1 MRRSLV
7 GDVPHHRGWYRIG
20 IGLAGVCLGALPM
33 VAVTGQGSGAALV
46 PLAESCNP
54 PVITSAGSVTA
65 TVGASFNFTV
75 TTCTTAIPTFKSAHL
90 PSGLTLMSN
99 GDGTATISGKP
110 GAHDAGI
117 YNATITAEV
126 AGQTPAVQTLAVT
139 VDNTPVFTT
148 KSVYRAVSGT
158 AFSDHIATRYGYPIP
173 SIASGSTLPSGVVLT
188 DNHNGTATLG
198 GDPGP
203 TTGGTYPLAIT
214 ANTGLSSSTQNFVL
228 TVYQAPS
235 ITSSATDSAI
245 TGQPM
250 TPFDVTDMGF
260 PAPTLRAS
268 GLPKGVDLVDGDLQ
282 GTPITAG
289 TYSATITARSS
300 AGTVTQHFTLTVVAG
315 GSIQLDEPTAITEDD
330 GSLWITNVGNNT
342 VTELTLSGSLVMTL
356 SGASYG
362 FDDPVAISGDG
373 SDVFVVNEAG
383 SVTEVDAENGQL
395 VQVLQGS
402 NYDFDGPSALLLNGT
417 DGWVVNSAGD
427 SVTEINLS
435 TGSMVQVLSNQ
446 SDSSYSFDD
455 PLAIGAVGS
464 NIWIINN
471 TGASATD
478 ALSGS
483 ATVINS
489 ATGAFV
495 QLVEGPSYGLD
506 SPAGVAYSG
515 GDVWIT
521 DSADYQITELTT
533 SGSLVQVI
541 TNSSNDAN
549 YGFDHPTAIVATG
562 SDVYVDSP
570 PGSSPMIT
578 EVNAS
583 NSEGDWYECNTN
595 SPDPDFDNPTG
606 LVVSGSDA
614 WVVSPADNTLTEL
627 NLSESGQAIAWI
639 T

>member
-1 MRRSLV
+1 MRGRFV
-7 GDVPHHRGWYRIG
+7 GQVPRQRCWYRVG
-20 IGLAGVCLGALPM
+20 IGLAGVCLGALPIL
-33 VAVTGQGSGAALV
+33 ALTGQGSAAAPL
-46 PLAESCNP
+46 PLAENCNP
-54 PVITSAGSVTA
+54 PTITSAGSVTA
-65 TVGASFNFTV
+65 TAGASFNFTV

-90 PSGLTLMSN
+90 PSGLTLKSN
-99 GDGTATISGKP
+99 GDGTATISGIP
-110 GAHDAGI
+110 GGRDAGI
-117 YNATITAEV
+117 YNATITAAV
-126 AGQTPAVQTLAVT
+126 PGQTPAVQTLAVS
-139 VDNTPVFTT
+139 VDNTPAFTT
-148 KSVYRAVSGT
+148 KAIYLADAGT
-158 AFSDHIATRYGYPIP
+158 AFTYHIATRYGYPIP
-173 SIASGSTLPSGVVLT
+173 SIATSSTLPSGVVLT
-188 DNHNGTATLG
+188 DNHDGTASLS

-203 TTGGTYPLAIT
+203 TTGGTYPLTMT
-214 ANTGLSSSTQNFVL
+214 ANTGLSSSTQNFTL
-228 TVYQAPS
+228 TVYQAPK
-235 ITSSATDSAI
+235 ITSSLTDSAI
-245 TGQPM
+245 TGQSM
-250 TPFDVTDMGF
+250 TPFDVTDTGF
-260 PAPTLRAS
+260 PVPTLRAS
-268 GLPKGVDLVDGDLQ
+268 GLPEGVELVDGELQ
-282 GTPITAG
+282 GTPETAG
-289 TYSATITARSS
+289 TYSATITARSR
-300 AGTVTQHFTLTVVAG
+300 AGTTTQPFTLYVAAG
-315 GSIQLDEPTAITEDD
+315 GSIQLEEPTAITEDD

-342 VTELTLSGSLVMTL
+342 VTELTLSGTLVMTL

-373 SDVFVVNEAG
+373 SDVFVVNKAG

-395 VQVLQGS
+395 VQILQGS

-455 PLAIGAVGS
+455 PAAIGAVGS

-478 ALSGS
+478 TLSGS
-483 ATVINS
+483 ATVING

-495 QLVEGPSYGLD
+495 QLVEGPTYGLD
-506 SPAGVAYSG
+506 NPAGIAYSG

-549 YGFDHPTAIVATG
+549 YGFDHPTAIVASS

-606 LVVSGSDA
+606 LVVTGSDA

-627 NLSESGQAIAWI
+627 NLSESGQAIDWI

>member
-1 MRRSLV
+1 MRSSFV
-7 GDVPHHRGWYRIG
+7 GQAPRRRGWYRVG
-20 IGLAGVCLGALPM
+20 VGLVGVCLGALPIL
-33 VAVTGQGSGAALV
+33 ALTGQGSGAALL
-46 PLAESCNP
+46 PLAEGCNP
-54 PVITSAGSVTA
+54 PTITSAGSVTA
-65 TVGASFNFTV
+65 TADASFNFTV
-75 TTCTTAIPTFKSAHL
+75 TTCTTAVPTFKSAHL
-90 PSGLTLMSN
+90 PGGLTMSSN

-117 YNATITAEV
+117 YNAIITALV
-126 AGQTPAVQTLAVT
+126 PGQTSAVQTLAIS
-139 VDNTPVFTT
+139 VDNTPTFTT
-148 KSVYRAVSGT
+148 KAIYLARAGT
-158 AFSDHIATRYGYPIP
+158 AFTYRIGTRYGYPIP
-173 SIASGSTLPSGVVLT
+173 SIATGSSLPSGVVLT
-188 DNHNGTATLG
+188 DNHDGTATLG

-203 TTGGTYPLAIT
+203 TAGGTYPLTIT
-214 ANTGLSSSTQNFVL
+214 ANTGPSSGTQNFTL
-228 TVYQAPS
+228 TVDQAPT
-235 ITSSATDSAI
+235 ITSSTTDSAI
-245 TGQPM
+245 PGQPM
-250 TPFDVTDMGF
+250 TPFPVTDTGF
-260 PAPTLRAS
+260 PAPTLRVS
-268 GLPKGVDLVDGDLQ
+268 GLPQGVTLVDGELQ
-282 GTPITAG
+282 GTPTTAG
-289 TYSATITARSS
+289 TYSATITARNKT
-300 AGTVTQHFTLTVVAG
+300 GTTTQSFTLYVAAG
-315 GSIQLDEPTAITEDD
+315 GSIPLEEPTAITEDN

-356 SGASYG
+356 SGSSYG
-362 FDDPVAISGDG
+362 FNDPVAISGDG
-373 SDVFVVNEAG
+373 SDVFVVNKAG
-383 SVTEVDAENGQL
+383 SVTEVDAANGQL
-395 VQVLQGS
+395 VQILQGS

-435 TGSMVQVLSNQ
+435 TGALVQVLSNQ

-455 PLAIGAVGS
+455 PVAIGAVGS
-464 NIWIINN
+464 DIWVINN
-471 TGASATD
+471 TGASTTD
-478 ALSGS
+478 SLSGS
-483 ATVINS
+483 ATVIS

-506 SPAGVAYSG
+506 NPAGIAYSG

-521 DSADYQITELTT
+521 DSADTQITELTT

-578 EVNAS
+578 EVNTS
-583 NSEGDWYECNTN
+583 SSEGDWYECNTN

-606 LVVSGSDA
+606 LVVTGSDA

-627 NLSESGQAIAWI
+627 NLSESGQAIDWI